1 MFEKKILII
10 VSLIFLLS
18 SCSSS
23 DWKSVKRG
31 LTGEKGNNTDEFL
44 VRKKDPLILP
54 PEFDKLPTPGERRA
68 AKRETSILEE
78 TFGQQEDEIDSAPS
92 SIEESILKKIK
103 RN

>member
-1 MFEKKILII
+1 M
-10 VSLIFLLS
+10 
-18 SCSSS
+18 
-23 DWKSVKRG
+23 
-31 LTGEKGNNTDEFL
+31 
-44 VRKKDPLILP
+44 P

-78 TFGQQEDEIDSAPS
+78 TFGQQDDEIYSEPS